1 MDGDFVVRD
10 RFADRVFIDLKIAEI
25 LGGLVLRP
33 KNASHIIVEQLDW
46 VC

>member
-10 RFADRVFIDLKIAEI
+10 RFADCVFIDLKMAKI
-25 LGGLVLRP
+25 LGGVVLIP
-33 KNASHIIVEQLDW
+33 KNASHVIVEQLDW